1 VSKKG
6 KNPKKTGLNPK
17 AGISLIKVARKFIRS
32 KSYIFKSLKSVN
44 IKSRKNW
51 GKPFYTEE
59 QTNIEKIQCGKK
71 CKYYV

>member
-6 KNPKKTGLNPK
+6 KIRKTGLNPK
-17 AGISLIKVARKFIRS
+17 ASISLIEVARKFMRS

-51 GKPFYTEE
+51 GKPLYTEE
-59 QTNIEKIQCGKK
+59 QTNIEKFQCGKK
-71 CKYYV
+71 RKYYV